1 LRVIAKELSGVK
13 VGQDGGRDR
22 IKGLTTSLGAGGEFQ
37 MDINGSVAVI
47 TGGGSGIGRATAR
60 RLAAEGAAV
69 VIADVDAAMGEES
82 VRLIEAEG
90 GRAVFIK
97 ADVNDPDQTKK
108 MCELGLAKFGR
119 LDILHN
125 NAGVGVGVPGFPL
138 APINQ
143 WRRVIDLDLT
153 AVILGCYV
161 AAPLMRNGGVIVN
174 TASMAG
180 LYPHIQD
187 PVYGAAKAGV
197 VNFTYSLANWWSE
210 RKIRVNCV
218 CPGITDT
225 PMVRRGLEAA
235 KKAGMPSWMP
245 SKIIQPEAIAEAV
258 HLLVA
263 DDSIFGRALEV
274 RPSGARLVDTPGAPR
289 SRR

>member
-1 LRVIAKELSGVK
+1 
-13 VGQDGGRDR
+13 
-22 IKGLTTSLGAGGEFQ
+22 
-37 MDINGSVAVI
+37 MDINGKTAVI
-47 TGGGSGIGRATAR
+47 TGGGSGIGRATAQ
-60 RLAAEGAAV
+60 RLAAAGASI
-69 VIADVDAAMGEES
+69 VIADVDTAMGEDS
-82 VRLIEAEG
+82 VRLIEAKG
-90 GRAVFIK
+90 GRAVFTK
-97 ADVNDPDQTKK
+97 TDVNDPEQVKR
-108 MCELGLAKFGR
+108 MCELALTKFGH

-125 NAGVGVGVPGFPL
+125 NAGIAVGPPGFPR
-138 APINQ
+138 ASIEQ

-161 AAPLMRNGGVIVN
+161 AVPLMDRGGAIVN

-180 LYPHIQD
+180 LYPHTND
-187 PVYGAAKAGV
+187 PIYGAAKAGV

-225 PMVRRGLEAA
+225 PMVRKGLEAA
-235 KKAGMPSWMP
+235 EKAGMQSWMP

-258 HLLVA
+258 HTLIA

-274 RPSGARLVDTPGAPR
+274 RPSGPRLVDTPGAPKAR
-289 SRR
+289 K